1 MLWLWWGEEGEMN
14 AGEKRKMKMQGER
27 VKTIE
32 RDNIYL
38 PLEVG
43 YILQNTYVVG
53 CRGNKIKMMV
63 W

>member
-1 MLWLWWGEEGEMN
+1 MN